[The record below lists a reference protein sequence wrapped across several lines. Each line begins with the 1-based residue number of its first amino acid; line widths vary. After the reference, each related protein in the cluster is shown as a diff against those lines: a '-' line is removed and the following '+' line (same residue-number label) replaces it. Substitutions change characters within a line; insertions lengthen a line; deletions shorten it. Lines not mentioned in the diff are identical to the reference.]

1 MPSLF
6 EQNNGENIK
15 DFVSEMLSEE
25 DFDRRSAM
33 ADEILCMDPGNPFAK
48 YAKWQTLEETE
59 SMELIDMLQ
68 ESVEILRPSIESHE
82 EKVDE
87 ETYTTYLAML
97 SDLATVLYF
106 KGDKDAAFNA
116 AQELIDL
123 DNDGFIQGRIVYYSV
138 LIERGEYQ
146 KVIDSVESDIL
157 ESPVGEYCRAI
168 ALLELDGGSEDA
180 SDAILQAISLDPDMA
195 FYITD
200 IWTFDDSEIEEMFD
214 DDGYIDSL
222 ITQIVVLTELWSFSD
237 ERFEFLCPIVFS
249 FGYLTGRVSEPED
262 IREFEENYKRIGCL
276 EDMREAR
283 DTIHSM
289 LADGK
294 EQDEIDE
301 EALMLFRDMRD
312 RGIFE

>member
-1 MPSLF
+1 
-6 EQNNGENIK
+6 
-15 DFVSEMLSEE
+15 MLSEE